1 MNCLIV
7 DDDFASRSIIKEL
20 IPLVPS
26 LELIASCESAMEAV
40 QVLKDEPIDLIFL
53 DINMPEMSGLDLI
66 KSLRE
71 KPQIILI
78 TGNDKYATD
87 AFNLDVADY
96 ILKPVDKA
104 RFFQAVDKAQSRF
117 DQLSGNR
124 DVKDY
129 IFVKKDGVILK
140 VMLKQIINIEAMAD
154 YIVIHTDNGKYHAL
168 STMHGIESRLPKRDF
183 VRVHRS
189 HIISLH
195 KLEAIEE
202 GTAILGDKMIP
213 IGNTYKQRLYRTIN
227 LI

>member
-1 MNCLIV
+1 MNCIIV
-7 DDDFASRSIIKEL
+7 DDDSSSRSILKEL
-20 IPLVPS
+20 TSLVPS
-26 LELIASCESAMEAV
+26 LDLIASCESAIEAV
-40 QVLKDEPIDLIFL
+40 QVLKDEPVDLIFL
-53 DINMPEMSGLDLI
+53 DINMPEMTGLELI

-78 TGNDKYATD
+78 TGNEKFAAD
-87 AFNLDVADY
+87 AFALDVVDY
-96 ILKPVDKA
+96 ILKPVDKS
-104 RFFQAVDKAQSRF
+104 RFLQAVAKAQSRF
-117 DQLSGNR
+117 DQDSGSR

-129 IFVKKDGVILK
+129 IFVKKDGVIKKILLK
-140 VMLKQIINIEAMAD
+140 DVINIEAMAD
-154 YIVIHTDNGKYHAL
+154 YIVIHTDHGRYHAL

-195 KLEAIEE
+195 KLDAIEE